1 VTSAPTVNR
10 EQVLAHRVRTHGLD
24 RTARDPDDL
33 AIVDL
38 GVQDSPTGTAVQ
50 TLAARLPAGRTP
62 VTIPDDWVLVW
73 SVRGAPHYH
82 RRSDLLGLSRALWP
96 LDGPDAGARMGGI
109 APELKKAG
117 TDPLEAL
124 HAAAEAMAGVV
135 TAPMSKGDASTDLT
149 KVAPAEVTAY
159 CRGCRVVHIQDQ
171 VMRLS
176 GLPSGTRLV
185 PGSSPLELAPIP
197 RWKGVPDR
205 HDGGG
210 LIVDGYL
217 RVHGPAT
224 PGEVAAYIGTTQRA
238 VKPDWP
244 DGLAEVRVEGRKA
257 WLSEDQLD
265 DLLTAPPADLVR
277 LLPRSDP
284 WLLARD
290 RELVVPGKAHRKVLW
305 PMLGHPG
312 GLLVDG
318 EIAGAWRT
326 KGSGRRLD
334 VTVELFA
341 KLPAA
346 ARTAV
351 EEEAAVVAGV
361 RGFDDARVS
370 FDG

>member
-1 VTSAPTVNR
+1 VTPVPTVSR
-10 EQVLAHRVRTHGLD
+10 EQVLAHRVRTHALD
-24 RTARDPDDL
+24 RTTADPDDL

-38 GVQDSPTGTAVQ
+38 GVQDSPTGSAAQ
-50 TLAARLPAGRTP
+50 TLAARLPVGRTP
-62 VTIPDDWVLVW
+62 VRIPDDWVLVW

-82 RRSDLLGLSRALWP
+82 RRADLVGLSRALWP
-96 LDGPDAGARMGGI
+96 LDGADAGARMGGI

-135 TAPMSKGDASTDLT
+135 SAPMSKGDASTDLT
-149 KVAPAEVTAY
+149 KAAPGEVTAY
-159 CRGCRVVHIQDQ
+159 CRGCGVVHIQDQ

-197 RWKGVPDR
+197 RWKGVPDA

-210 LIVDGYL
+210 LIVDAYL

-244 DGLAEVRVEGRKA
+244 EGLAEVRVEGRKA
-257 WLSEDQLD
+257 WLPEDQLH
-265 DLLTAPPADLVR
+265 DLLSGPPADLVR

-290 RELVVPGKAHRKVLW
+290 RELVVPGNAHRKVLW

-312 GLLVDG
+312 GVLVDG

-326 KGSGRRLD
+326 RASGKRLD

-341 KLPAA
+341 TLPAA

-351 EEEAAVVAGV
+351 EREASVVAGV
-361 RGFDDARVS
+361 RGYDDARVS